1 MSENQY
7 VYIIVGDLV
16 KVSGGA
22 VGLVTAIVK
31 HEKSPIRVSFFTGET
46 VKYSISAVEVVSS
59 YHPEN
64 S

>member
-1 MSENQY
+1 VKEKQH

-22 VGLVTAIVK
+22 VGLVTAIIK
-31 HEKSPIRVSFFTGET
+31 HEKTPIRVDFFTGET
-46 VKYSISAVEVVSS
+46 IKYSISDVEVVSS